1 MNTQIQTLN
10 HANLAHPSNV
20 NAGAVTIEVQRAITE
35 AQAKIQIAK
44 MFPRNETAAYEKLMF
59 ACSQIGFAEDA
70 FYSLPRGDKSI
81 SGPSIRLAE
90 EIARVYGNFT
100 YGHREL
106 SRGQGKSEVEVF
118 AWDIENNNYTTRQL
132 TVMHIQDT
140 KSGSYAL
147 KSQADIDTRISNIA
161 SKQLRGRILSLI
173 PKWMLSAAIQRC
185 RDTLA
190 GDNDAGKRAE
200 RIDMLEK
207 RFATRGVSK
216 ANLEQYLGV
225 PLSLIT
231 DDQISDLF
239 GVYTAL
245 KEGASTAEFFI
256 EDKPQQNPAALK
268 LEQAVA
274 GNSAPQPE
282 KPARAPRQ
290 PRKAKDQPQQPA
302 PQPEAPQQPEQQP
315 EQAQDQQTQ
324 DIAKEVAAAAAL
336 AKEALG
342 GNVPEQN
349 DDANNASVPEQFS
362 ETHPPFNPADYQDV
376 NQGGAGQNDA
386 F

>member
-10 HANLAHPSNV
+10 HANMGHASNV
-20 NAGAVTIEVQRAITE
+20 NAGAVTIEAQRAITE
-35 AQAKIQIAK
+35 AQSKIQIAK
-44 MFPRNETAAYEKLMF
+44 MFPRDEAAAHKKLMF

-118 AWDIENNNYTTRQL
+118 AWDVENNNYTSRQL

-140 KSGSYAL
+140 RSGSYAL
-147 KSQADIDTRISNIA
+147 KNQADVDTRISNIA

-173 PKWMLSAAIQRC
+173 PKWMLSAAIERC
-185 RDTLA
+185 RATLA
-190 GDNDAGKRAE
+190 GGDDLTARKE
-200 RIDMLEK
+200 RIDLLEK
-207 RFATRGVSK
+207 RFGTRGVSK

-225 PLSLIT
+225 PLDLIT
-231 DDQISDLF
+231 DEQIADLF

-245 KEGASTAEFFI
+245 KEGAAIAEFFI
-256 EDKPQQNPAALK
+256 VEEPQQNPTALK

-274 GNSAPQPE
+274 GNSAPQQPE

-290 PRKAKDQPQQPA
+290 PRKQKEQPQQQPQQP
-302 PQPEAPQQPEQQP
+302 QPEPAPSEVPEQPEQQ
-315 EQAQDQQTQ
+315 
-324 DIAKEVAAAAAL
+324 DIAAEVAAAAELAKQAL
-336 AKEALG
+336 A
-342 GNVPEQN
+342 GNLPEQT
-349 DDANNASVPEQFS
+349 DDANSQQVPEQFNDM
-362 ETHPPFNPADYQDV
+362 HPQFNAADYEHM
-376 NQGGAGQNDA
+376 NQGGAGPNDA

>member
-10 HANLAHPSNV
+10 QANLAHPSNV
-20 NAGAVTIEVQRAITE
+20 NAGAVTIEAQRAITE
-35 AQAKIQIAK
+35 AQTKIQIAK
-44 MFPRNETAAYEKLMF
+44 MFPRNEAAAFDKLMF

-118 AWDIENNNYTTRQL
+118 AWDVENNNYTSRQL

-147 KSQADIDTRISNIA
+147 KSQADVDTRISNIA

-173 PKWMLSAAIQRC
+173 PKWMLSAAIERC
-185 RDTLA
+185 RATLA
-190 GDNDAGKRAE
+190 GGDDITARNE
-200 RIDMLEK
+200 RIAMLEK
-207 RFATRGVSK
+207 RFATRNVSK

-225 PLSLIT
+225 PLNMIT
-231 DDQISDLF
+231 DEQIADLF

-256 EDKPQQNPAALK
+256 QDAPQQNPTAAK

-274 GNSAPQPE
+274 GNSAPQQPE
-282 KPARAPRQ
+282 KPARAARQ
-290 PRKAKDQPQQPA
+290 PRKPKEQPQPA
-302 PQPEAPQQPEQQP
+302 QQPEPEQPQQP

-324 DIAKEVAAAAAL
+324 DIAAEVAAAAKLAQDAL
-336 AKEALG
+336 A
-342 GNVPEQN
+342 GNLPEQQP
-349 DDANNASVPEQFS
+349 DANQQQVPEQFN
-362 ETHPPFNPADYQDV
+362 ETHPPFNPEDYQDM
-376 NQGGAGQNDA
+376 NQGKGDA